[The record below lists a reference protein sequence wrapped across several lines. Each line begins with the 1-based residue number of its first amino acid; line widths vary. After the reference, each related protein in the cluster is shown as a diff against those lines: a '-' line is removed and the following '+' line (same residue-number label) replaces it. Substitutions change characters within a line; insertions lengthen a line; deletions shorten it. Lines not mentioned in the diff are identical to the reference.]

1 MHRSSRLVGL
11 RWTRAPRETLDW
23 ERENVTF
30 PRESWARKLSLQA
43 LHRLPA
49 LTALVAP
56 GTFLPG
62 VPGVIAAEVA
72 APSRSR
78 AESQQGRC
86 WRADHRPYGHR
97 AIHRVHSSA
106 SCFRAPP
113 PTATAG
119 SFHSSTWMS
128 QLMLSHP
135 SEDCPSIEP
144 SKLPQIS
151 GVSYRIRFS
160 KLFQANC
167 LPGN

>member
-1 MHRSSRLVGL
+1 MRRSSRLVGL

-30 PRESWARKLSLQA
+30 VRESWARKLSLP

-78 AESQQGRC
+78 AESQQGGAGPRTT
-86 WRADHRPYGHR
+86 DHMDT
-97 AIHRVHSSA
+97 
-106 SCFRAPP
+106 APP
-113 PTATAG
+113 RPQLRFLL
-119 SFHSSTWMS
+119 SRSSSYSYCWLLPFIDLDESTNVES
-128 QLMLSHP
+128 
-135 SEDCPSIEP
+135 SI
-144 SKLPQIS
+144 
-151 GVSYRIRFS
+151 
-160 KLFQANC
+160 
-167 LPGN
+167 